1 MFYLLLITTFAQ
13 FAQNGTIKMAVLSL
27 KRNKSEKGKPL
38 ASKQDRP
45 FTSPI
50 ASAVVTVIA
59 ILWTIPTFGL
69 LVTSFRGKEDIVSN
83 GWWTSFT
90 SLNYTLENFRAVLF
104 QGSSTLGNQ
113 GMIPFAINSLAI
125 TIPAVVLSVGF
136 GLLAAYALAWVPF
149 RFSDQV
155 FYGLFAL
162 QGVPLQLSLLPLLTF
177 FSGGIQIA
185 GHTVFPSLH
194 IVGTFAAVWLPHVMF
209 GLPLVTYL
217 IHNFVSS
224 LPRELLEAAR
234 VDGANHFEI
243 FRRIVLPL
251 SVPAIASIAI
261 FQFLWIWN
269 DLLVA
274 LVFAG
279 GTDDVA
285 PLTLHL
291 ANLGGSLGSA
301 WENVAPAALVSIIIP
316 LTVFFSLQRYFVRGL
331 LAGSVKS

>member
-1 MFYLLLITTFAQ
+1 MSILTA
-13 FAQNGTIKMAVLSL
+13 K
-27 KRNKSEKGKPL
+27 KSKGVV
-38 ASKQDRP
+38 AAHGNRP

-50 ASAVVTVIA
+50 ASAIVTVIA
-59 ILWTIPTFGL
+59 VLWTVPTLGL
-69 LVTSFRGKEDIVSN
+69 VVTSLRKKEDISSS
-83 GWWTSFT
+83 GWWTVFT
-90 SLNYTLENFRAVLF
+90 HPNLTLDNFRAVLST
-104 QGSSTLGNQ
+104 GSGEVGTQ
-113 GMIPFAINSLAI
+113 GMLPFAINSLAI

-136 GLLAAYALAWVPF
+136 GLMAAYALAWIPF
-149 RFSDQV
+149 RGSDHV

-177 FSGGIQIA
+177 FATGVQLF
-185 GHTVFPSLH
+185 GHTIIPQLH
-194 IVGTFAAVWLPHVMF
+194 IVGTIASVWLPHAMF
-209 GLPLVTYL
+209 GMPLVIYL
-217 IHNFVSS
+217 LHNFVAT
-224 LPRELLEAAR
+224 LPKELMEAAR
-234 VDGANHFEI
+234 VDGANHFEV

-251 SVPAIASIAI
+251 SLPAVASIAI

-291 ANLGGSLGSA
+291 ANLGGSLGSH
-301 WENVAPAALVSIIIP
+301 WENVAPAALISIIIP
-316 LTVFFSLQRYFVRGL
+316 LIVFFSLQRYFVRGL

>member
-1 MFYLLLITTFAQ
+1 
-13 FAQNGTIKMAVLSL
+13 MATKTL
-27 KRNKSEKGKPL
+27 KKNVGL
-38 ASKQDRP
+38 AHSKRP

-50 ASAVVTVIA
+50 ASAIVTIVA
-59 ILWTIPTFGL
+59 VLWTIPTFGL
-69 LVTSFRGKEDIVSN
+69 VVTSFRKKEDISST
-83 GWWTSFT
+83 GWWTSFLH
-90 SLNYTLENFRAVLF
+90 SHYSLENFRAVL
-104 QGSSTLGNQ
+104 STGNANIGNQ
-113 GMIPFAINSLAI
+113 GMIPFAVNSLAI

-136 GLLAAYALAWVPF
+136 GLMAAYALAWIPF
-149 RFSDQV
+149 RGSDHV

-177 FSGGIQIA
+177 FATGVQLF
-185 GHTVFPSLH
+185 GHTIIPSLH
-194 IVGTFAAVWLPHVMF
+194 VVGTIAAVWLPHAMF
-209 GLPLVTYL
+209 GMPLVVYL
-217 IHNFVSS
+217 LHNFVAT
-224 LPRELLEAAR
+224 LPKELMEAAR
-234 VDGANHFEI
+234 VDGANHFQV

-251 SVPAIASIAI
+251 SLPAVASIAI

-291 ANLGGSLGSA
+291 ANLAGNLGA
-301 WENVAPAALVSIIIP
+301 HWENVAPAALFSIIIP
-316 LTVFFSLQRYFVRGL
+316 LIVFFSLQRYFVRGL

>member
-1 MFYLLLITTFAQ
+1 VQ
-13 FAQNGTIKMAVLSL
+13 Q
-27 KRNKSEKGKPL
+27 
-38 ASKQDRP
+38 SKRP

-50 ASAVVTVIA
+50 ASAIVTVIA
-59 ILWTIPTFGL
+59 VLWTVPTLGL
-69 LVTSFRGKEDIVSN
+69 VVTSLRKKEDISSS
-83 GWWTSFT
+83 GWWTVFT
-90 SLNYTLENFRAVLF
+90 HPNLTLDNFRAVLST
-104 QGSSTLGNQ
+104 GSGEVGTQ
-113 GMIPFAINSLAI
+113 GMLPFAINSLAI

-136 GLLAAYALAWVPF
+136 GLMAAYALAWIPF
-149 RFSDQV
+149 RGSDHV

-177 FSGGIQIA
+177 FATGVQLF
-185 GHTVFPSLH
+185 GHTIIPQLH
-194 IVGTFAAVWLPHVMF
+194 IVGTIASVWLPHAMF
-209 GLPLVTYL
+209 GMPLVIYL
-217 IHNFVSS
+217 LHNFVAT
-224 LPRELLEAAR
+224 LPKELMEAAR
-234 VDGANHFEI
+234 VDGANHFEV

-251 SVPAIASIAI
+251 SLPAVASIAI

-291 ANLGGSLGSA
+291 ANLGGSLGSH
-301 WENVAPAALVSIIIP
+301 WENVAPAALISIIIP
-316 LTVFFSLQRYFVRGL
+316 LIVFFSLQRYFVRGL

>member
-1 MFYLLLITTFAQ
+1 
-13 FAQNGTIKMAVLSL
+13 MATLARKKNPEV
-27 KRNKSEKGKPL
+27 L
-38 ASKQDRP
+38 ASHTSRP

-50 ASAVVTVIA
+50 ASAIVTVIA
-59 ILWTIPTFGL
+59 VLWTVPTFGL
-69 LVTSFRGKEDIVSN
+69 VVTSFRNKEDIQST
-83 GWWTSFT
+83 GWWTAFT
-90 SLNYTLENFRAVLF
+90 NPAFTLDNYRAVL
-104 QGSSTLGNQ
+104 SSGNAGIGTQ

-136 GLLAAYALAWVPF
+136 GLMAAYALAWIPF

-177 FSGGIQIA
+177 FATGVQIGGVQILPPL
-185 GHTVFPSLH
+185 G
-194 IVGTFAAVWLPHVMF
+194 IVGTLAAVWFPHVMF

-217 IHNFVSS
+217 LHNFVSA

-234 VDGANHFEI
+234 VDGANHFEV
-243 FRRIVLPL
+243 FRKIVLPL
-251 SVPAIASIAI
+251 SLPAVASIAI

-291 ANLGGSLGSA
+291 ANLGGSLGSK
-301 WENVAPAALVSIIIP
+301 WENVAPAALFSIIIP
-316 LTVFFSLQRYFVRGL
+316 LIVFFSLQRYFVRGL

>member
-1 MFYLLLITTFAQ
+1 
-13 FAQNGTIKMAVLSL
+13 MATLTRKKNPEVLAAHTS
-27 KRNKSEKGKPL
+27 
-38 ASKQDRP
+38 RP

-50 ASAVVTVIA
+50 ASAIVTVIA
-59 ILWTIPTFGL
+59 VLWTVPTFGL
-69 LVTSFRGKEDIVSN
+69 VVTSFRNKEDIQST
-83 GWWTSFT
+83 GWWTAFT
-90 SLNYTLENFRAVLF
+90 NPHFTLDNFRAVL
-104 QGSSTLGNQ
+104 GTGNAGIGTQ

-136 GLLAAYALAWVPF
+136 GLMAAYALAWIPF
-149 RFSDQV
+149 KGSDQV

-177 FSGGIQIA
+177 FATGVQLFGHQII
-185 GHTVFPSLH
+185 PPLH
-194 IVGTFAAVWLPHVMF
+194 VVGTIAAVWLPHAMF
-209 GLPLVTYL
+209 GMPLVIYL
-217 IHNFVSS
+217 LHNFVSA
-224 LPRELLEAAR
+224 LPRELMEAAR
-234 VDGANHFEI
+234 VDGANHFEV

-251 SVPAIASIAI
+251 SLPAVASIAI

-291 ANLGGSLGSA
+291 ANLGGNLGSH
-301 WENVAPAALVSIIIP
+301 WENVAPAAIVSIIIP
-316 LTVFFSLQRYFVRGL
+316 LIVFFSLQRYFVRGL

>member
-1 MFYLLLITTFAQ
+1 MSTMTEA
-13 FAQNGTIKMAVLSL
+13 KMSQRSL
-27 KRNKSEKGKPL
+27 KKHERSQGSQR
-38 ASKQDRP
+38 A
-45 FTSPI
+45 FTSPV
-50 ASAVVTVIA
+50 ASAIVTFVA

-69 LVTSFRGKEDIVSN
+69 LVTSFRTKADIVST
-83 GWWTSFT
+83 GWWDAFLHPHFT
-90 SLNYTLENFRAVLF
+90 LDNFHTVLF
-104 QGSSTLGNQ
+104 SGGGTIGAQ
-113 GMIPFAINSLAI
+113 GMIPFAVNSLAI

-136 GLLAAYALAWVPF
+136 GLMAAYALAWIPF
-149 RFSDQV
+149 RFSDHV

-177 FSGGIQIA
+177 FATGVQLW
-185 GHTVFPSLH
+185 GHTIIPQLH
-194 IVGTFAAVWLPHVMF
+194 IVGTLASVWLPHVMF

-217 IHNFVSS
+217 LHNFVST
-224 LPRELLEAAR
+224 LPREIMEAAK
-234 VDGANHFEI
+234 VDGANHFQV
-243 FRRIVLPL
+243 FYRIVLPL

-291 ANLGGSLGSA
+291 SNLGGSLGSHI
-301 WENVAPAALVSIIIP
+301 EVVAPAALFSIIIP
-316 LTVFFSLQRYFVRGL
+316 LIVFFSLQRYFVRGL

>member
-1 MFYLLLITTFAQ
+1 
-13 FAQNGTIKMAVLSL
+13 MATKTL
-27 KRNKSEKGKPL
+27 KKNVGL
-38 ASKQDRP
+38 AHSKRP

-50 ASAVVTVIA
+50 ASAIVTIVA
-59 ILWTIPTFGL
+59 VLWTIPTFGL
-69 LVTSFRGKEDIVSN
+69 VVTSFRKKEDISST
-83 GWWTSFT
+83 GWWTSFLHPHY
-90 SLNYTLENFRAVLF
+90 SLENFRAVL
-104 QGSSTLGNQ
+104 STGNANIGNQ
-113 GMIPFAINSLAI
+113 GMIPFAVNSLAI

-136 GLLAAYALAWVPF
+136 GLMAAYALAWIPF
-149 RFSDQV
+149 RGSDQV

-177 FSGGIQIA
+177 FATGVQLF
-185 GHTVFPSLH
+185 GHTIIPSLH
-194 IVGTFAAVWLPHVMF
+194 VVGTIAAVWLPHAMF
-209 GLPLVTYL
+209 GMPLVVYL
-217 IHNFVSS
+217 LHNFVAS
-224 LPRELLEAAR
+224 LPRELMEAAR
-234 VDGANHFEI
+234 VDGANHFEV

-251 SVPAIASIAI
+251 SLPAVASIAI

-291 ANLGGSLGSA
+291 ANLAGNLGA
-301 WENVAPAALVSIIIP
+301 HWENVAPAALFSIIIP
-316 LTVFFSLQRYFVRGL
+316 LIVFFSLQRFFVRGL

>member
-1 MFYLLLITTFAQ
+1 
-13 FAQNGTIKMAVLSL
+13 MANLTL
-27 KRNKSEKGKPL
+27 KRKQSSSGL
-38 ASKQDRP
+38 ATHGDRP

-59 ILWTIPTFGL
+59 VLWTIPTFGL
-69 LVTSFRGKEDIVSN
+69 VVTSFRSKEDILSS
-83 GWWTSFT
+83 GWWSSFT
-90 SLNYTLENFRAVLF
+90 HFNYTLENFRAVLF

-136 GLLAAYALAWVPF
+136 GLFAAYALAWIPF

-177 FSGGIQIA
+177 FSSGVQIA
-185 GHTVFPSLH
+185 GHTILPPLH
-194 IVGTFAAVWLPHVMF
+194 IVGTFAAVWFPHVMF

-224 LPRELLEAAR
+224 LPRDLMEAAR

-243 FRRIVLPL
+243 FRKIVFPL
-251 SVPAIASIAI
+251 SIPAIASIAI

-301 WENVAPAALVSIIIP
+301 WENVAPAALFSIIIP
-316 LTVFFSLQRYFVRGL
+316 LIVFFSLQRYFVRGL
-331 LAGSVKS
+331 LAGSVK

>member
-1 MFYLLLITTFAQ
+1 MATIT
-13 FAQNGTIKMAVLSL
+13 K
-27 KRNKSEKGKPL
+27 KNKGALTSQT
-38 ASKQDRP
+38 SRP

-50 ASAVVTVIA
+50 ASAIVTVIA
-59 ILWTIPTFGL
+59 LLWTLPTFGL
-69 LVTSFRGKEDIVSN
+69 VVTSFRGKEDIASS
-83 GWWTSFT
+83 GWWSAFAHPTFT
-90 SLNYTLENFRAVLF
+90 LDNFRAVLSS
-104 QGSSTLGNQ
+104 GSGEVGRQ

-136 GLLAAYALAWVPF
+136 GLMAAYALAWIPF

-177 FSGGIQIA
+177 FATGVQLFGHQII
-185 GHTVFPSLH
+185 PPLH
-194 IVGTFAAVWLPHVMF
+194 VVGTIAAVWLPHAMF
-209 GLPLVTYL
+209 GMPLVIYL
-217 IHNFVSS
+217 LHNFVST
-224 LPRELLEAAR
+224 LPKELMEAAR
-234 VDGANHFEI
+234 VDGANHFEV
-243 FRRIVLPL
+243 FRRIVLSL
-251 SVPAIASIAI
+251 SLPAVASIAI

-291 ANLGGSLGSA
+291 ANLGGSLGSH
-301 WENVAPAALVSIIIP
+301 WENVAPAALISIIIP
-316 LTVFFSLQRYFVRGL
+316 LIVFFSLQRYFVRGL

>member
-1 MFYLLLITTFAQ
+1 MSILTT
-13 FAQNGTIKMAVLSL
+13 K
-27 KRNKSEKGKPL
+27 KNKGVVAAHSN
-38 ASKQDRP
+38 RP

-50 ASAVVTVIA
+50 ASAIVTVVA
-59 ILWTIPTFGL
+59 VLWTVPTFGL
-69 LVTSFRGKEDIVSN
+69 VVTSLRKKEDISSS
-83 GWWTSFT
+83 GWWSAFT
-90 SLNYTLENFRAVLF
+90 NPHFTLDNFRAVLST
-104 QGSSTLGNQ
+104 GSGEVGTQ
-113 GMIPFAINSLAI
+113 GMLPFAINSLAI

-136 GLLAAYALAWVPF
+136 GLMAAYALAWIPF
-149 RFSDQV
+149 RGSDHV

-177 FSGGIQIA
+177 FATGVQLF
-185 GHTVFPSLH
+185 GHTIIPSLH
-194 IVGTFAAVWLPHVMF
+194 IVGTIAAVWLPHAMF
-209 GLPLVTYL
+209 GMPLVIYL
-217 IHNFVSS
+217 LHNFVAT
-224 LPRELLEAAR
+224 LPKELMEAAR
-234 VDGANHFEI
+234 VDGANHFEV

-251 SVPAIASIAI
+251 SLPAVASIAI

-291 ANLGGSLGSA
+291 ANLGGSLGSH
-301 WENVAPAALVSIIIP
+301 WENVAPAALISIIIP
-316 LTVFFSLQRYFVRGL
+316 LIVFFSLQRYFVRGL

>member
-1 MFYLLLITTFAQ
+1 MSTVIDAPKKVKK
-13 FAQNGTIKMAVLSL
+13 IKAV
-27 KRNKSEKGKPL
+27 KSHG
-38 ASKQDRP
+38 SDRA

-59 ILWTIPTFGL
+59 VLWTIPTFGL
-69 LVTSFRGKEDIVSN
+69 FVTAFRPNEDIRST
-83 GWWTSFT
+83 GWWTVFLHPKFT
-90 SLNYTLENFRAVLF
+90 WDNFHAVLF
-104 QGSSTLGNQ
+104 AGGGSIGSQ
-113 GMIPFAINSLAI
+113 GMIPFAVNSLAI

-136 GLLAAYALAWVPF
+136 GLMAAYALAWIPF
-149 RFSDQV
+149 RFSDHI

-177 FSGGIQIA
+177 FATGVKLFGVTII
-185 GHTVFPSLH
+185 PSLH
-194 IVGTFAAVWLPHVMF
+194 IVGTLASVWLPHVMF
-209 GLPLVTYL
+209 GMPLVIYL
-217 IHNFVSS
+217 IHNFVAA
-224 LPRELLEAAR
+224 LPREIMEAAR
-234 VDGANHFEI
+234 VDGANHFEV

-251 SVPAIASIAI
+251 SIPALASIAI

-291 ANLGGSLGSA
+291 ANLSGNLGSH
-301 WENVAPAALVSIIIP
+301 WENVAPAAIFSIIIP
-316 LTVFFSLQRYFVRGL
+316 LIVFLSLQRFFVRGL
-331 LAGSVKS
+331 LAGSVK

>member
-1 MFYLLLITTFAQ
+1 MSILTT
-13 FAQNGTIKMAVLSL
+13 
-27 KRNKSEKGKPL
+27 NKNKGVV
-38 ASKQDRP
+38 AAHSNRP

-50 ASAVVTVIA
+50 ASAVVTVVA
-59 ILWTIPTFGL
+59 LLWTVPTFGL
-69 LVTSFRGKEDIVSN
+69 VVTSFRKKEDISSS
-83 GWWTSFT
+83 GWWSAFT
-90 SLNYTLENFRAVLF
+90 NPHFTLDNFRAVL
-104 QGSSTLGNQ
+104 SSGNGEIGTQ
-113 GMIPFAINSLAI
+113 GMIPFAVNSLAI

-136 GLLAAYALAWVPF
+136 GLMAAYALAWIPF
-149 RFSDQV
+149 RGSDQV

-177 FSGGIQIA
+177 FATGVELF
-185 GHTVFPSLH
+185 GHMIIPPLH
-194 IVGTFAAVWLPHVMF
+194 VVGTIAAVWLPHAMF
-209 GLPLVTYL
+209 GMPLVVYL
-217 IHNFVSS
+217 LHNFVST
-224 LPRELLEAAR
+224 LPKELMEAAR
-234 VDGANHFEI
+234 VDGANHFEV

-251 SVPAIASIAI
+251 SLPAVASIAI

-291 ANLGGSLGSA
+291 ANLGGNLGSH
-301 WENVAPAALVSIIIP
+301 WENVAPAALFSIIIP
-316 LTVFFSLQRYFVRGL
+316 LIVFFSLQRYFVRGL

>member
-1 MFYLLLITTFAQ
+1 
-13 FAQNGTIKMAVLSL
+13 MATKTPSA
-27 KRNKSEKGKPL
+27 N
-38 ASKQDRP
+38 RP

-50 ASAVVTVIA
+50 ASFVVTIIA
-59 ILWTIPTFGL
+59 ILWTVPTFGL
-69 LVTSFRGKEDIVSN
+69 VVTSFRKKEDIVSS
-83 GWWTSFT
+83 GWWKAYKNPTFT
-90 SLNYTLENFRAVLF
+90 LDNFRAVLF
-104 QGSSTLGNQ
+104 ESGGTVGEQ
-113 GMIPFAINSLAI
+113 GMIPFAVNSLAI

-136 GLLAAYALAWVPF
+136 GLMAAYALAWIPF
-149 RFSDQV
+149 RFSDHV

-177 FSGGIQIA
+177 FATGVQLFGQTI
-185 GHTVFPSLH
+185 FPQLN
-194 IVGTFAAVWLPHVMF
+194 IVGTLAAVWLPHVMF
-209 GLPLVTYL
+209 GLPLVIYL
-217 IHNFVSS
+217 LHNFVAT
-224 LPRELLEAAR
+224 LPREIMEAAR
-234 VDGANHFEI
+234 VDGANHFEV

-251 SVPAIASIAI
+251 SVPAVASIAI

-291 ANLGGSLGSA
+291 ANLGGSLGSR
-301 WENVAPAALVSIIIP
+301 WENVAPAALFSIIIP
-316 LTVFFSLQRYFVRGL
+316 LIVFFSLQRFFVRGL

>member
-1 MFYLLLITTFAQ
+1 M
-13 FAQNGTIKMAVLSL
+13 SD
-27 KRNKSEKGKPL
+27 KGH
-38 ASKQDRP
+38 ASSRP

-50 ASAVVTVIA
+50 ASMVVTVIA
-59 ILWTIPTFGL
+59 VLWTVPTFGL
-69 LVTSFRGKEDIVSN
+69 VVTSFRKKEDILST

-90 SLNYTLENFRAVLF
+90 HPTFTLDNFRAILF
-104 QGSSTLGNQ
+104 ESGGTVGEQ

-125 TIPAVVLSVGF
+125 TIPAVLLSVGL
-136 GLLAAYALAWVPF
+136 GLMAAYALAWIPF
-149 RFSDQV
+149 RFSDHV

-177 FSGGIQIA
+177 FATGVQLF
-185 GHTVFPSLH
+185 GHTIFPQLH
-194 IVGTFAAVWLPHVMF
+194 IVGTLASVWLPHTMF
-209 GLPLVTYL
+209 GLPLVIYL
-217 IHNFVSS
+217 LHNFVAA
-224 LPRELLEAAR
+224 LPREVMEAAR
-234 VDGANHFEI
+234 VDGANHFEV

-291 ANLGGSLGSA
+291 ANLGGSLGSH
-301 WENVAPAALVSIIIP
+301 WENVAPAALFSIIIP
-316 LTVFFSLQRYFVRGL
+316 LIVFFSLQRYFVRGL
-331 LAGSVKS
+331 LAGSVK

>member
-1 MFYLLLITTFAQ
+1 
-13 FAQNGTIKMAVLSL
+13 MAT
-27 KRNKSEKGKPL
+27 RAPGAN
-38 ASKQDRP
+38 RP

-50 ASAVVTVIA
+50 ASLVVTVIA
-59 ILWTIPTFGL
+59 VLWTVPTFGL
-69 LVTSFRGKEDIVSN
+69 VVTSFRKKEDIVSS
-83 GWWTSFT
+83 GWWNAFKNPAFT
-90 SLNYTLENFRAVLF
+90 FDNFRAVLF
-104 QGSSTLGNQ
+104 ESGGTVGEQ
-113 GMIPFAINSLAI
+113 GMIPFAVNSLAI
-125 TIPAVVLSVGF
+125 TIPAVLLSVGF
-136 GLLAAYALAWVPF
+136 GLMAAYALAWIPF

-177 FSGGIQIA
+177 FATGVQLFGQTI
-185 GHTVFPSLH
+185 FPQLN
-194 IVGTFAAVWLPHVMF
+194 IVGTLAAVWLPHTMF
-209 GLPLVTYL
+209 GLPLVIYL
-217 IHNFVSS
+217 LHNFVSA

-234 VDGANHFEI
+234 IDGANHFDV
-243 FRRIVLPL
+243 FRRIILPL
-251 SVPAIASIAI
+251 SLPAVASIAI

-291 ANLGGSLGSA
+291 ANLGGSLGSH

-316 LTVFFSLQRYFVRGL
+316 LIVFFSLQRYFVRGL

>member
-1 MFYLLLITTFAQ
+1 MTST
-13 FAQNGTIKMAVLSL
+13 K
-27 KRNKSEKGKPL
+27 
-38 ASKQDRP
+38 RP

-50 ASAVVTVIA
+50 ASAIVTIVA
-59 ILWTIPTFGL
+59 VLWTIPTLGL
-69 LVTSFRGKEDIVSN
+69 VVTSFRKKEDISST
-83 GWWTSFT
+83 GWWTSF
-90 SLNYTLENFRAVLF
+90 SNPNFSLENFRAVLA
-104 QGSSTLGNQ
+104 SGNGEIGTQ
-113 GMIPFAINSLAI
+113 GMIPFAVNSLAI

-136 GLLAAYALAWVPF
+136 GLMAAYALAWIPF
-149 RFSDQV
+149 RGSDHV

-177 FSGGIQIA
+177 FATGVELF
-185 GHTVFPSLH
+185 GHRIIPPLH
-194 IVGTFAAVWLPHVMF
+194 VVGTIAAVWLPHAMF
-209 GLPLVTYL
+209 GMPLVIYL
-217 IHNFVSS
+217 LHNFVAS
-224 LPRELLEAAR
+224 LPKELMEAAR
-234 VDGANHFEI
+234 VDGANHFEV

-251 SVPAIASIAI
+251 SLPAVASIAI

-291 ANLGGSLGSA
+291 ANLGGSLGSH
-301 WENVAPAALVSIIIP
+301 WENVAPAALISIIIP
-316 LTVFFSLQRYFVRGL
+316 LIVFFSLQRYFVRGL

>member
-1 MFYLLLITTFAQ
+1 MATKTLKKNVGVAQ
-13 FAQNGTIKMAVLSL
+13 
-27 KRNKSEKGKPL
+27 
-38 ASKQDRP
+38 SKRP

-50 ASAVVTVIA
+50 ASAIVTIIA
-59 ILWTIPTFGL
+59 VLWTIPTFGL
-69 LVTSFRGKEDIVSN
+69 VVTSFRKKEDISSS
-83 GWWTSFT
+83 GWWSAFT
-90 SLNYTLENFRAVLF
+90 NPHFTLDNFRAVLST
-104 QGSSTLGNQ
+104 GSGEVGTQ
-113 GMIPFAINSLAI
+113 GMLPFAINSLAI

-136 GLLAAYALAWVPF
+136 GLMAAYALAWIPF
-149 RFSDQV
+149 RGSDHV

-177 FSGGIQIA
+177 FATGVQLF
-185 GHTVFPSLH
+185 GHTIIPSLH
-194 IVGTFAAVWLPHVMF
+194 VVGTIAAVWLPHAMF
-209 GLPLVTYL
+209 GMPLVVYL
-217 IHNFVSS
+217 LHNFVAT
-224 LPRELLEAAR
+224 LPKELMEAAR
-234 VDGANHFEI
+234 VDGANHFQV

-251 SVPAIASIAI
+251 SLPAVASIAI

-291 ANLGGSLGSA
+291 ANLAGNLGA
-301 WENVAPAALVSIIIP
+301 HWENVAPAALFSIIIP
-316 LTVFFSLQRYFVRGL
+316 LIVFFSLQRYFVRGL

>member
-1 MFYLLLITTFAQ
+1 
-13 FAQNGTIKMAVLSL
+13 MATLAR
-27 KRNKSEKGKPL
+27 KKNSEVL
-38 ASKQDRP
+38 ASHTSRP

-50 ASAVVTVIA
+50 ASAIVTAVA
-59 ILWTIPTFGL
+59 LLWTIPTFGL
-69 LVTSFRGKEDIVSN
+69 VVTSFRKKEDISST

-90 SLNYTLENFRAVLF
+90 NPNFTLDNFRAVL
-104 QGSSTLGNQ
+104 STGNANIGNQ

-136 GLLAAYALAWVPF
+136 GLMAAYALAWIPF
-149 RFSDQV
+149 RFSDHV

-177 FSGGIQIA
+177 FATGVQLF
-185 GHTVFPSLH
+185 GHTIIPPLH
-194 IVGTFAAVWLPHVMF
+194 VVGTIAAVWLPHAMF
-209 GLPLVTYL
+209 GMPLVVYL
-217 IHNFVSS
+217 LHNFVSS
-224 LPRELLEAAR
+224 LPKELMEAAR
-234 VDGANHFEI
+234 VDGANHFEV

-251 SVPAIASIAI
+251 SLPAVASIAI

-291 ANLGGSLGSA
+291 ANLAGNLGA
-301 WENVAPAALVSIIIP
+301 HWENVAPAALFSIIIP
-316 LTVFFSLQRYFVRGL
+316 LIVFFSLQRYFVRGL

>member
-1 MFYLLLITTFAQ
+1 
-13 FAQNGTIKMAVLSL
+13 MATLTKKKNVGVT
-27 KRNKSEKGKPL
+27 KS
-38 ASKQDRP
+38 ARP

-50 ASAVVTVIA
+50 ASAIVTIVA
-59 ILWTIPTFGL
+59 VLWTIPTFGL
-69 LVTSFRGKEDIVSN
+69 AVTSLRKKEDISSS
-83 GWWTSFT
+83 GWWSAFT
-90 SLNYTLENFRAVLF
+90 NPHFTLDNFRAVLST
-104 QGSSTLGNQ
+104 GSGEVGTQ
-113 GMIPFAINSLAI
+113 GMLPFAINSLAI

-136 GLLAAYALAWVPF
+136 GLMAAYALAWIPF
-149 RFSDQV
+149 RGSDHV

-177 FSGGIQIA
+177 FATGVKLF
-185 GHTVFPSLH
+185 GHTIIPSLH
-194 IVGTFAAVWLPHVMF
+194 IVGTIAAVWLPHAMF
-209 GLPLVTYL
+209 GMPLVIYL
-217 IHNFVSS
+217 LHNFVST
-224 LPRELLEAAR
+224 LPKELMEAAR
-234 VDGANHFEI
+234 VDGANHFEV

-251 SVPAIASIAI
+251 SLPAVASIAI

-291 ANLGGSLGSA
+291 ANLGGSLGSH
-301 WENVAPAALVSIIIP
+301 WENVAPAALISIIIP
-316 LTVFFSLQRYFVRGL
+316 LIVFFSLQRYFVRGL

>member
-1 MFYLLLITTFAQ
+1 
-13 FAQNGTIKMAVLSL
+13 MATLMKKKNV
-27 KRNKSEKGKPL
+27 GVQQ
-38 ASKQDRP
+38 SKRP

-50 ASAVVTVIA
+50 ASAIVTVVA
-59 ILWTIPTFGL
+59 LLWTIPTFGL
-69 LVTSFRGKEDIVSN
+69 VVTSLRKKEDISST
-83 GWWTSFT
+83 GWWSAFAHPHFT
-90 SLNYTLENFRAVLF
+90 LDNFRAVLST
-104 QGSSTLGNQ
+104 GSGEVGTQ
-113 GMIPFAINSLAI
+113 GMLPFAINSLAI

-136 GLLAAYALAWVPF
+136 GLMAAYALAWIPF
-149 RFSDQV
+149 RGSDQV

-177 FSGGIQIA
+177 FATGVQLF
-185 GHTVFPSLH
+185 GHTIIPSLH
-194 IVGTFAAVWLPHVMF
+194 IVGTIAAVWLPHAMF
-209 GLPLVTYL
+209 GMPLVIYL
-217 IHNFVSS
+217 LHNFVST
-224 LPRELLEAAR
+224 LPKELMEAAR
-234 VDGANHFEI
+234 VDGANHFEV

-251 SVPAIASIAI
+251 SLPAVASIAI

-291 ANLGGSLGSA
+291 ANLGGSLGSH
-301 WENVAPAALVSIIIP
+301 WENVAPAALISIIIP
-316 LTVFFSLQRYFVRGL
+316 LIVFFSLQRYFVRGL

>member
-1 MFYLLLITTFAQ
+1 
-13 FAQNGTIKMAVLSL
+13 MATKTL
-27 KRNKSEKGKPL
+27 KKNVGL
-38 ASKQDRP
+38 AHSKRP

-50 ASAVVTVIA
+50 ASAIVTIVA
-59 ILWTIPTFGL
+59 VLWTIPTFGL
-69 LVTSFRGKEDIVSN
+69 VVTSFSKKEDISST
-83 GWWTSFT
+83 GWWTSFLHPHY
-90 SLNYTLENFRAVLF
+90 SLENFRAVL
-104 QGSSTLGNQ
+104 STGNANIGNQ
-113 GMIPFAINSLAI
+113 GMIPFAVNSLAI

-136 GLLAAYALAWVPF
+136 GLMAAYALAWIPF
-149 RFSDQV
+149 RGSDHV

-177 FSGGIQIA
+177 FATGVQLF
-185 GHTVFPSLH
+185 GHTIIPSLH
-194 IVGTFAAVWLPHVMF
+194 VVGTIAAVWLPHAMF
-209 GLPLVTYL
+209 GMPLVVYL
-217 IHNFVSS
+217 LHNFVAS
-224 LPRELLEAAR
+224 LPRELMEAAR
-234 VDGANHFEI
+234 VDGANHFEV

-251 SVPAIASIAI
+251 SLPAVASIAI

-291 ANLGGSLGSA
+291 ANLAGNLGA
-301 WENVAPAALVSIIIP
+301 HWENVAPAALFSIIIP
-316 LTVFFSLQRYFVRGL
+316 LIVFFSLQRFFVRGL

>member
-1 MFYLLLITTFAQ
+1 
-13 FAQNGTIKMAVLSL
+13 MATLTL
-27 KRNKSEKGKPL
+27 KRNKQSGGKPL
-38 ASKQDRP
+38 AVHHDRP

-69 LVTSFRGKEDIVSN
+69 VVTSFRTKEDILSS
-83 GWWTSFT
+83 GWWASFT
-90 SLNYTLENFRAVLF
+90 DFNYTLDNFRAVLF
-104 QGSSTLGNQ
+104 QGSSTMGNQ
-113 GMIPFAINSLAI
+113 GMIPFAVNSLAI

-149 RFSDQV
+149 RYSDQV

-177 FSGGIQIA
+177 FSNGVQIA
-185 GHTVFPSLH
+185 GHTVFPPLH
-194 IVGTFAAVWLPHVMF
+194 IVGTFASVWFPHVMF

-217 IHNFVSS
+217 IHNFVAS
-224 LPRELLEAAR
+224 LPRELMEAAR

-301 WENVAPAALVSIIIP
+301 WENVAPAALFSIIIP
-316 LTVFFSLQRYFVRGL
+316 LIVFFSLQKYFVRGL
-331 LAGSVKS
+331 LAGSVK

>member
-1 MFYLLLITTFAQ
+1 MSID
-13 FAQNGTIKMAVLSL
+13 LSL
-27 KRNKSEKGKPL
+27 QAAAAKYKNKQKVK
-38 ASKQDRP
+38 DR
-45 FTSPI
+45 FISAFIGLFAIVWIFPI
-50 ASAVVTVIA
+50 A
-59 ILWTIPTFGL
+59 WTI
-69 LVTSFRGKEDIVSN
+69 
-83 GWWTSFT
+83 WTSLRPYKDVRANGVFSVPKT
-90 SLNYTLENFRAVLF
+90 LNLDNYV
-104 QGSSTLGNQ
+104 Q
-113 GMIPFAINSLAI
+113 AISRMDLPLYFWNTAAI

-136 GLLAAYALAWVPF
+136 GLMAAYALAWIPF
-149 RFSDQV
+149 RFSNHV

-177 FSGGIQIA
+177 FATGVQIGGHQILPPL
-185 GHTVFPSLH
+185 G
-194 IVGTFAAVWLPHVMF
+194 IVGTLAAVWFPHVMF

-217 IHNFVSS
+217 LHNFVSA

-234 VDGANHFEI
+234 VDGANHFEV
-243 FRRIVLPL
+243 FRKIVLPL
-251 SVPAIASIAI
+251 SLPAVASIAI

-291 ANLGGSLGSA
+291 ANLGGSLGSK
-301 WENVAPAALVSIIIP
+301 WENVAPAALFSIIIP
-316 LTVFFSLQRYFVRGL
+316 LIVFFSLQRYFVRGL